1 MMRMIFTT
9 GVRFSGSSLLLLC
22 LAVSVSLPFSQA
34 VASTAPA
41 LQTNDATGVALSS
54 TQDDEPAAWLRKMS
68 DALRSQNYDGIFT
81 YMRGSTFDTVRI
93 VHASVD
99 GNEVERLFN
108 MNGEVRELFREND
121 EARCYHPKHADGDPL
136 SVHDHSVQ
144 IGPFS
149 PAFSDRVLASRN
161 LYRLSLHGEDRIA
174 GRAAIKLAI
183 SPGNNDRYGYRI
195 WLDEETGLLL
205 QSHLIDRG
213 NVKEVFQ
220 FTSLTVG
227 EEIAET
233 QLASS
238 ISGETVSHPLTFDS
252 GERMEKPVL
261 RVNWLPDGFR
271 PVRVRGNR
279 LHFSDG
285 LATFSVFVEKADAAA
300 LPDMVTT
307 MGGTVVITR
316 RLKDSGPQ
324 ITVVGEVPVQTAKRV
339 AESVEPVVY

>member
-1 MMRMIFTT
+1 MCTRYNSGIRSYRICLL
-9 GVRFSGSSLLLLC
+9 VLCALGSSP
-22 LAVSVSLPFSQA
+22 AFAGAESVESG
-34 VASTAPA
+34 TAPTVLA
-41 LQTNDATGVALSS
+41 H
-54 TQDDEPAAWLRKMS
+54 DDEPAMWLHKMS
-68 DALRSQNYDGIFT
+68 AALKNQNYDGIFT

-93 VHASVD
+93 VHAAAD

-108 MNGEVRELFREND
+108 MNGEIRELFREND
-121 EARCYHPKHADGDPL
+121 EARCYHPKHDDDDPL

-149 PAFSDRVLASRN
+149 PAVSDRVLASRN

-174 GRAAIKLAI
+174 GRTAIKLAI
-183 SPGNNDRYGYRI
+183 SPGNHDRYGYRI
-195 WLDEETGLLL
+195 WLDKETGLLL

-220 FTSLTVG
+220 FTSLTIG
-227 EEIAET
+227 EAIADT

-238 ISGETVSHPLTFDS
+238 ITGETVSHALTFDP
-252 GERMEKPVL
+252 GERVEKPVL

-271 PVRVRGNR
+271 AVSVRGNR

-285 LATFSVFVEKADAAA
+285 LATFSVFVDAGGAAA
-300 LPDMVTT
+300 LPDLVTT

-316 RLKDSGPQ
+316 RLNDSGPQ

-339 AESVEPVVY
+339 AESVEPVIY